1 MEELLKKI
9 YKKYNL
15 KVKTNPIIVQALTH
29 SSYANEKDCEHNE
42 RLEFLGD
49 SILGF
54 LVAEYLYKITSLYNK
69 FYAENK
75 VLAEENKELQESWLV
90 LTKLVYDINNLLL
103 DVLGIKVPEKM

>member
-54 LVAEYLYKITSLYNK
+54 LVAEYLYKK
-69 FYAENK
+69 FPNLPEGKMTKLRATYVCEEANTKYAISTGVDK
-75 VLAEENKELQESWLV
+75 VL
-90 LTKLVYDINNLLL
+90 LL
-103 DVLGIKVPEKM
+103 GKGEK